1 MSDMNSYFENQKKL
15 FIQSKVKNAPNPTV
29 KTNKNNARMISYSS
43 DETEKSNK
51 TDSKQNN
58 SKADS
63 KLNKS
68 KVDSKQNNSKAD
80 SKQNNQKDDSKPCSP
95 IRRPEE
101 ADNGSGSEYYPSE
114 ESETD
119 NAMPSTSKSAA
130 SRSTTKLP
138 KQHDDGNVD
147 RFNERIKEWKQNK
160 KTKKTKKHTE
170 SLDEDSNEDDECHEL
185 PGGLMVPNCIW
196 KRLYRYQKTGVKW
209 LWELHQMESGGLLGD
224 EMGLGKTIQIIAF
237 LVGLSISRMG
247 TWYGLGPT
255 LIVAPATVLHQWVL
269 HFHEWWPPLRVA
281 VLHNSGSHQGVPER
295 LIRDIHAANGILVTT
310 YTGIVKHRAAIE
322 DRKWHY
328 IILDEGHKI
337 RNSETLVSKAV
348 RRIRTPHR
356 LVVTGSPMQNNL
368 QELWS
373 LFDFMSPGLLGTL
386 NAFSDHFASPITQ
399 GGYTNASKL
408 QEASALSLATVLK
421 DTITPYML
429 RRTKAQVKDHLKLPD
444 KKEQVL
450 FCSLSDEQKDLYK
463 SYLLS
468 NAVRGILD
476 KECRFGDPV
485 RARILVA
492 LCILRKIC
500 NHPDLFIC
508 EVDEDLPED
517 GTLPTDVVQ
526 SFGYWKRAGKMV
538 VINSL
543 LKIWKKQGH
552 RVLIFTQSRAMICIL
567 ELFLQQNDYKY
578 LKMDGTTSIGSR
590 QPMITAFNSDES
602 YLVFLATTRVG
613 GLGVNL
619 TGADRVIIYDP
630 DWNPAIDSQAKE
642 RAWRIGQNRDV
653 TIYRL
658 LSAGT
663 VEEKIYQRQVFKQL
677 LGNKVF
683 LDPKQKNYLK
693 TSTLQGLFSLEEP
706 DKAGSTETTN
716 IFKHTQ
722 IKSNKVLD
730 DKAILSGGVSFSK
743 TKMDAMRRLAQQIS
757 KNMSSANCSTANGKV
772 DEEKEDPRERYNKS
786 RLPAPPVPEEPL
798 VNMHNDQETKAN
810 FSTVLSEID
819 IINMYS
825 KPEHLDYLEREPH
838 EEGEITDELEEVEA
852 LSNTELETLESKEKI
867 SENGVLHA
875 TTMHNITEVHDN
887 MPSNLTHIKTEL
899 QEDGEIIEDDIM
911 EEITEVEKPN
921 STTHLKTEESKDSK
935 IKICDIPKTLKF
947 TKKHITTAHH
957 PTTTKKRVSEHKS
970 KNGKKRRRKEKD
982 YESLLNEN
990 GLNEDEEFRRSV
1002 KKVKRK
1008 KDRAEPE
1015 VEEDPDQYVLE
1026 KLFAKSGVQSAL
1038 QHDKVVGLS
1047 EQEENCR
1054 MQSQAHHRAVL
1065 ALKALRKSRVKNWR
1079 W

>member
-29 KTNKNNARMISYSS
+29 KTNNTNNARMISYSS
-43 DETEKSNK
+43 DETQSSK
-51 TDSKQNN
+51 TDSVQNN

-63 KLNKS
+63 KPR
-68 KVDSKQNNSKAD
+68 A
-80 SKQNNQKDDSKPCSP
+80 PT
-95 IRRPEE
+95 RRAEE
-101 ADNGSGSEYYPSE
+101 ADNDSGSEYYPSE

-119 NAMPSTSKSAA
+119 YSMPSTSKSAA
-130 SRSTTKLP
+130 PRTSIKLP
-138 KQHDDGNVD
+138 KQHDDGNAE

-160 KTKKTKKHTE
+160 KNKKTRKQVET
-170 SLDEDSNEDDECHEL
+170 LDEELNEETNEDDECHEL
-185 PGGLMVPNCIW
+185 PGGLMVPNSIW

-224 EMGLGKTIQIIAF
+224 EMGLGKTVQIIAF

-247 TWYGLGPT
+247 TWNGLGPT

-281 VLHNSGSHQGVPER
+281 VLHNSGSHHGAPDR
-295 LIRDIHAANGILVTT
+295 LVRDIHTAHGILVTT
-310 YTGIVKHRAAIE
+310 YTGVVKHRAAIE

-337 RNSETLVSKAV
+337 RNSETQVSKAV

-500 NHPDLFIC
+500 NHPDLYIC
-508 EVDEDLPED
+508 QVDEDLPED
-517 GTLPTDVVQ
+517 ATLPKDLVQ

-567 ELFLQQNDYKY
+567 ELFLKQNDYKY
-578 LKMDGTTSIGSR
+578 LKMDGTTGIGSR
-590 QPMITAFNSDES
+590 QPLITAFNSDDS

-630 DWNPAIDSQAKE
+630 DWNPAIDTQAKE

-722 IKSNKVLD
+722 IKSNKVPD

-757 KNMSSANCSTANGKV
+757 KNMSAGSSTTNGKL
-772 DEEKEDPRERYNKS
+772 EEEREDPRERYNKS

-798 VNMHNDQETKAN
+798 VNMHNDQETTAN

-825 KPEHLDYLEREPH
+825 KPEHLDSLEREPQ
-838 EEGEITDELEEVEA
+838 EEGDIMEGEITDQLTEVEA
-852 LSNTELETLESKEKI
+852 PSNTRLETVESKEKTCDI
-867 SENGVLHA
+867 ENKSENGVLCA
-875 TTMHNITEVHDN
+875 TTMHNITEAHEDL
-887 MPSNLTHIKTEL
+887 PGNLTHFKMEP
-899 QEDGEIIEDDIM
+899 QEDGEIVED
-911 EEITEVEKPN
+911 EITEVEKPSN
-921 STTHLKTEESKDSK
+921 LTTHLETVESKNSK
-935 IKICDIPKTLKF
+935 IKTRDISKTLKF
-947 TKKHITTAHH
+947 TKKHITKTHD
-957 PTTTKKRVSEHKS
+957 TTITKIRQTEHKRV
-970 KNGKKRRRKEKD
+970 NGKKRRRKQKD
-982 YESLLNEN
+982 YESLLNED
-990 GLNEDEEFRRSV
+990 GLNEDDEFRRSV

-1008 KDRAEPE
+1008 KEKAEPE

-1047 EQEENCR
+1047 EQEDNCR

>member
-1 MSDMNSYFENQKKL
+1 MMSDMNSYFENQKKL
-15 FIQSKVKNAPNPTV
+15 FNQSKVKNAQNPTV
-29 KTNKNNARMISYSS
+29 KTITNNARMISYSS
-43 DETEKSNK
+43 DETKNNSK
-51 TDSKQNN
+51 TDSKP
-58 SKADS
+58 SA
-63 KLNKS
+63 
-68 KVDSKQNNSKAD
+68 
-80 SKQNNQKDDSKPCSP
+80 P
-95 IRRPEE
+95 ICPPKG
-101 ADNGSGSEYYPSE
+101 ADNDSGSEYYPSE
-114 ESETD
+114 DSETD
-119 NAMPSTSKSAA
+119 HAMPSTSKSAA
-130 SRSTTKLP
+130 PRTSIKLP

-147 RFNERIKEWKQNK
+147 RFNDRLKEWKQNK
-160 KTKKTKKHTE
+160 KNKKASKNVET
-170 SLDEDSNEDDECHEL
+170 LGEDSNEDDECHEL
-185 PGGLMVPNCIW
+185 LGGLMVPNCIW

-224 EMGLGKTIQIIAF
+224 EMGLGKTVQIIAF

-247 TWYGLGPT
+247 AWNGLGPT

-281 VLHNSGSHQGVPER
+281 VLHNSGSHQGAPDR
-295 LIRDIHAANGILVTT
+295 LIRDIHAAHGILVTT
-310 YTGIVKHRAAIE
+310 YTGIVKHKAAIE

-337 RNSETLVSKAV
+337 RNSETQVSKAV

-500 NHPDLFIC
+500 NHPDLYIC
-508 EVDEDLPED
+508 QVDEDLPVD
-517 GTLPTDVVQ
+517 ASLPTDVVH

-567 ELFLQQNDYKY
+567 EIFLKQNEYKY
-578 LKMDGTTSIGSR
+578 LKMDGSTSIGSR
-590 QPMITAFNSDES
+590 QPLITAFNSDNS

-630 DWNPAIDSQAKE
+630 DWNPAIDTQAKE

-722 IKSNKVLD
+722 IKSNKVPD
-730 DKAILSGGVSFSK
+730 DKVILSGGVSFSK

-757 KNMSSANCSTANGKV
+757 KNMSAGSSATNGKV
-772 DEEKEDPRERYNKS
+772 EKEEEDPRERYNKS

-798 VNMHNDQETKAN
+798 VNIHNDQATKAN

-825 KPEHLDYLEREPH
+825 KPEHLDFLEREPQ
-838 EEGEITDELEEVEA
+838 EEEETEIIEGEIIDKLIEVEA
-852 LSNTELETLESKEKI
+852 PSNSTTQSKIVESKEKI
-867 SENGVLHA
+867 CDIENKSENGVLCA
-875 TTMHNITEVHDN
+875 SKMHNIIETHED
-887 MPSNLTHIKTEL
+887 MLSNSTHYKTEP
-899 QEDGEIIEDDIM
+899 QEDGEIVEEDIT
-911 EEITEVEKPN
+911 EEITEVEKPSN
-921 STTHLKTEESKDSK
+921 STTHLETDSKDTK
-935 IKICDIPKTLKF
+935 IKTCDISKMPKF
-947 TKKHITTAHH
+947 TKKH
-957 PTTTKKRVSEHKS
+957 TTKTHDTINIKRRESEHKS

-982 YESLLNEN
+982 YKSLLNED

-1002 KKVKRK
+1002 KRVKRK
-1008 KDRAEPE
+1008 KEKAEPE

-1047 EQEENCR
+1047 EQEDNCR